1 MSDKKIDLKEIVELT
16 KQTFHSYYSGDTELW
31 FSHLCPKSIY
41 IGTNEPIL
49 FGGKAVREHF
59 EKFPKQTL
67 DIIQEEYYPIS
78 LGRQAANVVGQ
89 VIVKSTTK
97 QPNIIIYFTVG
108 YQIINGE
115 LKVVHQHN
123 SYEQIQSIDNSDR
136 SIPQLNLNSIHFIRN
151 LLLDSRFDYRIPIRS
166 GNQTIFVNPYTVLYV
181 QSQRKRTEIVCLDK
195 IISCNNT
202 IGELSQILPDF
213 FYKIHRCYLVNTLY
227 IVAIR
232 RFEAELISG
241 ISVPIPALSYT
252 QTKQDLQKIISG
264 K

>member
-1 MSDKKIDLKEIVELT
+1 M
-16 KQTFHSYYSGDTELW
+16 
-31 FSHLCPKSIY
+31 
-41 IGTNEPIL
+41 
-49 FGGKAVREHF
+49 
-59 EKFPKQTL
+59 
-67 DIIQEEYYPIS
+67 
-78 LGRQAANVVGQ
+78 GQ

-195 IISCNNT
+195 VISCNNT